1 MPSQHGRMT
10 PPDIID
16 AVGGVDARIGPS
28 GTSFKFL

>member
-1 MPSQHGRMT
+1 MT